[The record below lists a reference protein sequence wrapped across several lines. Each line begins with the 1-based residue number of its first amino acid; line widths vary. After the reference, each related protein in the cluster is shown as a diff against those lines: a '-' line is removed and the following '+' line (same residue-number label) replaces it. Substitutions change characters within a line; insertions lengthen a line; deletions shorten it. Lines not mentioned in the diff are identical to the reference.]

1 MSLTAVADI
10 QQTPQTDSTWL
21 VSGLETLVKTG
32 QANEANLAQTLSRPL
47 PSDLRPAGNGINI
60 SASA

>member
-1 MSLTAVADI
+1 MALTSVADL

-21 VSGLETLVKTG
+21 VSGLEALVKTG
-32 QANEANLAQTLSRPL
+32 QANEDNLVQTLSRPL
-47 PSDLRPAGNGINI
+47 PSDLRPAGSGINV